1 MDVTSSVDFNGPA
14 KPNLSQQTIPSILRG
29 RAAAQPDDI
38 AFSFLDYDVDQ
49 AGYEESLTFSE
60 LYQRVRVVAA
70 ELLRNGNPG
79 DRAAILAP
87 QSLDYIVA
95 FLGAMEAGFIVVPLS
110 VPMFGA
116 HHDERVSSALSDC
129 TPSVI
134 FATTAV
140 IDDVLPY
147 AQEMSGATPT
157 VIEIDA
163 LDADAPVD
171 NYPDNVR
178 QSKTAVLQYTSGSTS
193 APRGVMV
200 SHRNVVTN
208 LDQLISDMFAH
219 HGGWPDPDTVLVS
232 WLPFYHDM
240 GLLLGI
246 CGGILSG
253 RRTVDMSPMAFLQKP
268 SRWITTMATYGKTFT
283 SAPNFAYELAA
294 RRTTDDDL
302 AGRDLSG
309 VTAFMCGAERVHAS
323 TVRRFVERFERNA
336 LPTNIV
342 RPAYG
347 LAEATL
353 YVAALTPG
361 RTSEGINF
369 DFEKLASG
377 WARRT
382 GEGQDGSELMS
393 HGPERSVT
401 FRIVDPESRQENPA
415 DKVGEIWVHGDNVPA
430 GYWRNPELTEKV
442 FAGWIEDAA
451 PTTPAGPWLRTGDL
465 GVLSEGD
472 LFITGRIKDLLII
485 DGRNHYPDDIEG
497 TVTELTRGRVAAVS
511 VDRGAAEQLVVVA
524 EVKDR
529 GTPVDYAEL
538 RSQVTSAVSNRHGV
552 RAADVVFVAPGS
564 IPITTSGKTR
574 RSSVG
579 DHYRDGVF
587 VGLDSAQ

>member
-1 MDVTSSVDFNGPA
+1 MDATSSNDFSGTRKPA
-14 KPNLSQQTIPSILRG
+14 LSQQTIPSILRG

-38 AFSFLDYDVDQ
+38 AFTFIDYDVDQ
-49 AGYEESLTFSE
+49 NGYAESLTFGD
-60 LYQRVRVVAA
+60 LHHRVRVVAA

-87 QSLDYIVA
+87 QSLEYIVA

-116 HHDERVSSALSDC
+116 HHDERISSALADC

-147 AQEMSGATPT
+147 AQEMTGATPA
-157 VIEIDA
+157 VVEIDA
-163 LDADAPVD
+163 LDFDATVD
-171 NYPDNVR
+171 DHPDYVR
-178 QSKTAVLQYTSGSTS
+178 RSKTAVLQYTSGSTS

-200 SHRNVVTN
+200 SHGNVVTN
-208 LDQLISDMFAH
+208 LDQLITDMFAH

-246 CGGILSG
+246 CGGVLSG
-253 RRTVDMSPMAFLQKP
+253 RHTVDMSPMAFLQKP
-268 SRWITTMATYGKTFT
+268 SRWITTMAEYGKTFT

-294 RRTTDDDL
+294 RRTTDTDL
-302 AGRDLSG
+302 AGHDLAD
-309 VTAFMCGAERVHAS
+309 VTGFMCGAERVHAS
-323 TVRRFVERFERNA
+323 TVRRFAERFQRNA
-336 LPTNIV
+336 LPENII

-361 RTSEGINF
+361 RAAEGVSF

-377 WARRT
+377 WARRS
-382 GEGQDGSELMS
+382 GEGQDGAELMS

-401 FRIVDPESRQENPA
+401 FRIVDPETRQENPA
-415 DKVGEIWVHGDNVPA
+415 DKVGEIWVHGENVPA

-442 FAGWIEDAA
+442 FGGWIEGPSPA
-451 PTTPAGPWLRTGDL
+451 TPAGPWLRTGDL

-511 VDRGAAEQLVVVA
+511 VDRGSAEQLIVVA
-524 EVKDR
+524 EIKER
-529 GTPVDYAEL
+529 GEPVDYSQL
-538 RSQVTSAVSNRHGV
+538 RNDVTSAVSNRHGV

-574 RSSVG
+574 RSAVG

>member
-1 MDVTSSVDFNGPA
+1 MDVTTSVDLTGSH
-14 KPNLSQQTIPSILRG
+14 KPKLSDQTIPSLLRA
-29 RAAAQPDDI
+29 RATAHPDRT
-38 AFSFLDYDVDQ
+38 AFSFIDYDVDA
-49 AGYEESLTFSE
+49 AGYEESLTFGE
-60 LYQRVRVVAA
+60 LYDRVRVVAA
-70 ELLRNGNPG
+70 ELLSHGAAG

-116 HHDERVSSALSDC
+116 HHDERISSALADC

-140 IDDVLPY
+140 VDDVLPY
-147 AQEMSGATPT
+147 AQEMSGVTPA
-157 VIEIDA
+157 VVEVDA
-163 LDADAPVD
+163 LDYDSPVAD
-171 NYPDNVR
+171 YPDTVR
-178 QSKTAVLQYTSGSTS
+178 RNRTAVLQYTSGSTS

-200 SHRNVVTN
+200 SHQNVVTN
-208 LDQLISDMFAH
+208 LDQLITDMFAH

-246 CGGILSG
+246 CGGVLSG

-268 SRWITTMATYGKTFT
+268 SRWITTMASYGKTFT

-302 AGRDLSG
+302 GGRDLSQ

-323 TVRRFVERFERNA
+323 TIRRFVDRFERDR
-336 LPTNIV
+336 LPENIV

-361 RTSEGINF
+361 RTAEGVGF

-377 WARRT
+377 WARRSAA
-382 GEGQDGSELMS
+382 GQDGSELMS

-401 FRIVDPESRQENPA
+401 FRIVDPETCQENPA

-430 GYWRNPELTEKV
+430 GYWRNPELTDKV
-442 FAGWIEDAA
+442 FGGWIADPA
-451 PTTPAGPWLRTGDL
+451 PTTPSGPWLRTGDL

-511 VDRGAAEQLVVVA
+511 VDRGAGEQLVVVA
-524 EVKDR
+524 EIKDR
-529 GTPVDYAEL
+529 GQPVDFGEL
-538 RSQVTSAVSNRHGV
+538 RGQITSAVTNRHGV
-552 RAADVVFVAPGS
+552 RVADIVFVAPGS

-574 RSSVG
+574 RSAAG
-579 DHYRDGVF
+579 DHYRDGAF
-587 VGLDSAQ
+587 VRSDSAQ